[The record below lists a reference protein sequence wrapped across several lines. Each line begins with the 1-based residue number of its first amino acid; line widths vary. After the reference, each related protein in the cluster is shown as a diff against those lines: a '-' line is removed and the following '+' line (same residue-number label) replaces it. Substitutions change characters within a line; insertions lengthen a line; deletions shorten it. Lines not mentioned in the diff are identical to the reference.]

1 MLGRLAAIDPRDRKF
16 QIRRTRSARTRRF
29 WQDHRAWY
37 NQGKTSSC
45 VGHAW
50 AHWAVNAPV
59 VQTIDPMG
67 VYRIAQHLDEWPG
80 EAYEGT
86 SVRAG
91 AKVLQLLGYIAEYQW
106 TWSLQPM
113 IDCLLEQGPVVLG
126 TNWYSGMMETDR
138 DGFVRVSGDLVGG
151 HAYLATGVDV
161 VRKKIRIKNSW
172 GQGWGLDGRAWLSF
186 DDARRLIAEDGEVCL
201 AVERLAI

>member
-37 NQGKTSSC
+37 DQGETSSC

-50 AHWAVNAPV
+50 AHWATNAPV
-59 VQTIDPMG
+59 IQAIDPMG
-67 VYRIAQHLDEWPG
+67 VYWLARFLDEWLG
-80 EAYEGT
+80 EDYEGT

-126 TNWYSGMMETDR
+126 TNWYTGMMETDR

-161 VRKKIRIKNSW
+161 TRKKIRIKNSW

-201 AVERLAI
+201 AVEKLAI